1 MSKEITKLIVTTS
14 NLTNAITMLLD
25 EYNEYSYVVVKK
37 GTATIGFSLHEV
49 YVVEGHIGE
58 NDEMRKLRTL

>member
-14 NLTNAITMLLD
+14 NLTDAITMLLD

-37 GTATIGFSLHEV
+37 GTVPIGFSLHEV

-58 NDEMRKLRTL
+58 NDEM

>member
-1 MSKEITKLIVTTS
+1 MSKEKIKLIVTTS
-14 NLTNAITMLLD
+14 NLTDAITMLLD

-37 GTATIGFSLHEV
+37 GTVSIGFNLHEV

-58 NDEMRKLRTL
+58 NE

>member
-14 NLTNAITMLLD
+14 NLTDAITMLLD
-25 EYNEYSYVVVKK
+25 EYNEYDYVVVKK
-37 GTATIGFSLHEV
+37 GTVPIGFSLNEV
-49 YVVEGHIGE
+49 YVVEGHIGD